1 MAWPHG
7 SHCPSERSHSLEAP
21 RGQEDAQACGGA
33 LARAAST
40 GPAASPPKVT
50 QHLPQPPRSISR
62 KAAFPGEVPSG
73 PLKKAQE
80 PSSVKSGFIEKQ
92 QHRGPRRRR
101 GHSTPHPSCCSH
113 AHRRPGTPPQPAPG
127 PAACLLCNL
136 AGCPSGPSQGRFWRI
151 LGSQGSCHG
160 RGPINSK
167 PQEVQP
173 ATTKWSG
180 LCAPKDTV
188 STAVVVK
195 QPGQGDAMLSAL
207 ITARL
212 AECPPCHSP
221 RTPRDA
227 GKGSSWVAPASHRP
241 IQCHPPGGKGTL
253 HSRSA
258 GPWGRPRGR
267 ERAQRRAVDA
277 ATCQDPAARHRAW
290 GQPVQAGTGG
300 PRLPGSLP
308 GTTPLHMCAHT
319 CTSTHRHRHARA
331 HMVSTRVHTHRH
343 TYTCAHAHHTHT
355 QPHRHTH
362 QTHSVFKMANYCC

>member
-1 MAWPHG
+1 M
-7 SHCPSERSHSLEAP
+7 
-21 RGQEDAQACGGA
+21 
-33 LARAAST
+33 
-40 GPAASPPKVT
+40 
-50 QHLPQPPRSISR
+50 
-62 KAAFPGEVPSG
+62 
-73 PLKKAQE
+73 
-80 PSSVKSGFIEKQ
+80 
-92 QHRGPRRRR
+92 
-101 GHSTPHPSCCSH
+101 
-113 AHRRPGTPPQPAPG
+113 
-127 PAACLLCNL
+127 
-136 AGCPSGPSQGRFWRI
+136 
-151 LGSQGSCHG
+151 
-160 RGPINSK
+160 
-167 PQEVQP
+167 
-173 ATTKWSG
+173 KWSG

-188 STAVVVK
+188 SMAVVVK

-241 IQCHPPGGKGTL
+241 TQCHPPGGKGTL

-258 GPWGRPRGR
+258 GPWGRARGR

-300 PRLPGSLP
+300 PQLPGSLP

-343 TYTCAHAHHTHT
+343 TYTCAHAHHAHT

>member
-1 MAWPHG
+1 MGRRMPRPAVEPWPG
-7 SHCPSERSHSLEAP
+7 QPAQGQRPRLPRSPSTCPNPQEASPEKQPFLAKCQAGPSRKHRSPVPSSLVLL
-21 RGQEDAQACGGA
+21 RNSSIGGHVGGGA
-33 LARAAST
+33 TALPT
-40 GPAASPPKVT
+40 PPAAHTPTGGLGPP
-50 QHLPQPPRSISR
+50 PP
-62 KAAFPGEVPSG
+62 
-73 PLKKAQE
+73 
-80 PSSVKSGFIEKQ
+80 
-92 QHRGPRRRR
+92 
-101 GHSTPHPSCCSH
+101 
-113 AHRRPGTPPQPAPG
+113 PAPG

-241 IQCHPPGGKGTL
+241 IQCHPPGG
-253 HSRSA
+253 
-258 GPWGRPRGR
+258 GRAHYIQGPRGPGEGPGGGR
-267 ERAQRRAVDA
+267 GPSAEPWTRP
-277 ATCQDPAARHRAW
+277 PART
-290 GQPVQAGTGG
+290 PLLGTGLG
-300 PRLPGSLP
+300 ASLSRLEREVLGYRAPSP
-308 GTTPLHMCAHT
+308 APHPCT
-319 CTSTHRHRHARA
+319 C
-331 HMVSTRVHTHRH
+331 VHTHARPH
-343 TYTCAHAHHTHT
+343 TGTGMPVHIW
-355 QPHRHTH
+355 
-362 QTHSVFKMANYCC
+362 